1 MGFYCYEFYNLGE
14 ESTAHW
20 VRFVNFLS
28 ALKSYSTDEKL
39 SIIDNS
45 LHREERGEV
54 SFNFY
59 SQKFIFSWDFPRLAP
74 AVVPREAVYK
84 FDVNLASA
92 WKLV

>member
-1 MGFYCYEFYNLGE
+1 MGEV
-14 ESTAHW
+14 STAHW

-28 ALKSYSTDEKL
+28 ALKSYSTDGKL
-39 SIIDNS
+39 SIIGHS
-45 LHREERGEV
+45 LHREERGGV

>member
-1 MGFYCYEFYNLGE
+1 MGE

-20 VRFVNFLS
+20 ARFVNFLS

-39 SIIDNS
+39 SIISNS
-45 LHREERGEV
+45 LHREERGRV

-59 SQKFIFSWDFPRLAP
+59 SQKFIFSWDIPRLAP
-74 AVVPREAVYK
+74 AAVPREAVYK

>member
-14 ESTAHW
+14 ESAAHL

-28 ALKSYSTDEKL
+28 ALKSYNTDAKI
-39 SIIDNS
+39 SIIGNS
-45 LHREERGEV
+45 LHREERGRV

-59 SQKFIFSWDFPRLAP
+59 SQKFIFSWDFSPRSRCLP
-74 AVVPREAVYK
+74 SEDVYK

-92 WKLV
+92 WKVV